1 MKTRWRRAAARAH
14 RTTQQQAA
22 SASPSPQT
30 PLLVVVVV
38 VISAA
43 VAGRVCLFRLTTQ
56 SQGHHLVPACL
67 WSRAVCSAA
76 KGLLS
81 KTALAEVCVREQVVG
96 VSVCVCVFVCVSKR
110 WV

>member
-30 PLLVVVVV
+30 PLVVVVV
-38 VISAA
+38 VISVA
-43 VAGRVCLFRLTTQ
+43 VAGHVCLFRLTTQ

-81 KTALAEVCVREQVVG
+81 KTALAEVCA
-96 VSVCVCVFVCVSKR
+96 
-110 WV
+110 